1 MLIMNSNQRIAFN
14 SVVQY
19 VRLVLS
25 AIIALYSVRIVLEA
39 LGSNDFG
46 VYNVVA
52 GVVAM
57 LGFINS
63 SLAQTTI
70 RYISV
75 SLGEGDINKTR
86 ETFNSCIWLHVIIGV
101 SLFLLLEI
109 LGFLFFDYVLKI
121 DSSRVFAAK
130 IVYQA
135 MLMTLLVTITCAP
148 FSAILVAHEKFLF
161 TAIVVLVD
169 SFAKLAIAFF
179 LRSYGGDRLIMYG
192 ILMMLVTMFNYGCYI
207 VYCLTHFKQQVHV
220 GRFTSSG
227 LKQLSSFTSW
237 TIIDVL
243 SNVASRHG
251 FAIVL
256 NYFFGTLVNAAYAV
270 ARQIESQMFT
280 ISSAVID
287 TMKPQIM
294 KSYGAGETDRMM
306 NLSFKAGKYGFFM
319 EGLVA
324 LPLIVMMPDILSLWL
339 VNVPDNTVVFARL
352 LVISCM
358 MEDISRGLSYAC
370 QAVGDIKKMSI
381 GVSLCRFI
389 IIPLTF
395 ALYWFGCPVA
405 LGFFVLVVSG
415 FMCSVSRIF
424 IMKEIIFFDIG
435 SIIKMMLFQIF
446 FPFAL
451 SLWLCSHVYGF
462 LDNGIFA
469 VLFMAVLSVVIY
481 CLCVFFIGLSS
492 EEKAVLKSYLN
503 RFVNKIR

>member
-1 MLIMNSNQRIAFN
+1 MNSNQRMAFN

-25 AIIALYSVRIVLEA
+25 AIIALYSVRIILEA
-39 LGSNDFG
+39 LGANDFG

-101 SLFLLLEI
+101 SLFILLEI
-109 LGFLFFDYVLKI
+109 LGFFIFEYVLKI
-121 DSSRVFAAK
+121 DASRIFAAK

-135 MLMTLLVTITCAP
+135 MLITLLVTITCAP
-148 FSAILVAHEKFLF
+148 FSAVLVAHEKFLF

-169 SFAKLAIAFF
+169 SFAKLAVAFF
-179 LRSYGGDRLIMYG
+179 LKSYGGDRLILYG
-192 ILMMLVTMFNYGCYI
+192 FLMMLVTMFNYGCYI
-207 VYCLTHFKQQVHV
+207 VYCWTHFKQQVQV
-220 GRFTSSG
+220 GSFTRSG

-243 SNVASRHG
+243 SNVTSRHG

-294 KSYGAGETDRMM
+294 KSFGAGEMGRMM
-306 NLSFKAGKYGFFM
+306 KLSFKAGKYGFFM

-324 LPLIVMMPDILSLWL
+324 IPLIILMPDILGLWL

-358 MEDISRGLSYAC
+358 MEDVSRGLAYAC

-381 GVSLCRFI
+381 WVSVCRFI

-395 ALYWFGCPVA
+395 SIYWLGCPVVW
-405 LGFFVLVVSG
+405 GFYVLVISG
-415 FMCSVSRIF
+415 LMCSLCRLF
-424 IMKEIIFFDIG
+424 IMKELIDFEIM
-435 SIIKMMLFQIF
+435 SIIKMMLIQIF
-446 FPFAL
+446 TPFLL
-451 SLWLCSHVYGF
+451 SLGICCCLFDIFDKGILTILFMVVLSTVVYG
-462 LDNGIFA
+462 
-469 VLFMAVLSVVIY
+469 
-481 CLCVFFIGLSS
+481 LCVYLIGLSS
-492 EEKAVLKSYLN
+492 EEKAVVNSY
-503 RFVNKIR
+503 VIRLAKRIK